1 MKKSV
6 AGRGAGRGGTWSGC
20 GNPRAAGFRGRGGG
34 AGTHPARSG
43 GAWRPPTRGPER
55 GSKRPASV
63 AGSAAGTRRA
73 VRPPPPRSPRPLRP
87 PLVGTRTRL
96 GRGDTGGVGPR
107 RPHPPRPAAPR
118 LAHRGSL
125 TFHRL
130 RLRVVVGEPG
140 PQAEA
145 GAVGA
150 GPNPGVGEGQ
160 RRPAGGAVQAGHGA
174 PGGRELG
181 GEGGRRVGPGRPT
194 PPSCRPR
201 GKPNSGPGSAGLSR
215 RLPPDRQVARGGKRG
230 MA

>member
-6 AGRGAGRGGTWSGC
+6 AGGGAGRGGTRSGC

-34 AGTHPARSG
+34 AGTYPAGSG

-87 PLVGTRTRL
+87 PPVGTRTRL
-96 GRGDTGGVGPR
+96 GRGVTGSVGPR
-107 RPHPPRPAAPR
+107 RPPPPAPRRPAPR
-118 LAHRGSL
+118 TPPGL

-130 RLRVVVGEPG
+130 RLRIVVGEPG

-145 GAVGA
+145 WAVGA
-150 GPNPGVGEGQ
+150 GPNPGIGEGQ

-174 PGGRELG
+174 PGGRGLDE
-181 GEGGRRVGPGRPT
+181 EGGRRVGPGRPT
-194 PPSCRPR
+194 PPSCRPP

-215 RLPPDRQVARGGKRG
+215 GLRPDRQVARGGKRG